1 MALRHW
7 TVRRILG
14 LWTGWMAGL
23 LVLLLAGVVLSPTG
37 VSIAVSPAGLS
48 VGARIA
54 FGLVGLVVA
63 CLPPAVLTYAWY
75 VARLRAWSEGQP
87 SGVDP
92 DAVRQVLADAA
103 RAREL
108 ADVPV
113 HDLAQRGHES
123 VRVRRD
129 DGAA

>member
-1 MALRHW
+1 MALRNW
-7 TVRRILG
+7 TVRRMLG

-48 VGARIA
+48 LGARVA
-54 FGLVGLVVA
+54 FALAGLVVA

-75 VARLRAWSEGQP
+75 LARLRAWSEGNP
-87 SGVDP
+87 AGVGP
-92 DAVRQVLADAA
+92 HAVRHVLADVA

-108 ADVPV
+108 GDVPV
-113 HDLAQRGHES
+113 RDPGQRGHES
-123 VRVRRD
+123 LPVRRD